1 MRHFHAADGS
11 GYAFVADHIITID
24 AFNPQVAARL
34 VQAFSL
40 LARLE
45 PQRQALM
52 RAQLQRI
59 RGQASLSADSSEMV
73 DKILAQN

>member
-1 MRHFHAADGS
+1 MHHFHAEDGS
-11 GYAFVADHIITID
+11 GYVFVADHIITID

-59 RGQASLSADSSEMV
+59 RGQAALSADSSEMV